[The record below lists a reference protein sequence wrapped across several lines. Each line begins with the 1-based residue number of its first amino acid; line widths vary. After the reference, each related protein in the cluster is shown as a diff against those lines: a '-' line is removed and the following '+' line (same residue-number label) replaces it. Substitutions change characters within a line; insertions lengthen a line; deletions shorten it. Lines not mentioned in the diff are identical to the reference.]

1 MLLEWR
7 AAAAPCL
14 CSFPGELR
22 GALLGARPN
31 PASPSG
37 SGGAVRREEH
47 RAGGYEARSATEGMA
62 LAWLFP
68 VAGAVVIDLC

>member
-1 MLLEWR
+1 MSVLLPWR
-7 AAAAPCL
+7 A
-14 CSFPGELR
+14 E

-31 PASPSG
+31 AASPSG

-47 RAGGYEARSATEGMA
+47 RAGGYEARSAAEGTA

-68 VAGAVVIDLC
+68 VTSVAGAVVIDLR